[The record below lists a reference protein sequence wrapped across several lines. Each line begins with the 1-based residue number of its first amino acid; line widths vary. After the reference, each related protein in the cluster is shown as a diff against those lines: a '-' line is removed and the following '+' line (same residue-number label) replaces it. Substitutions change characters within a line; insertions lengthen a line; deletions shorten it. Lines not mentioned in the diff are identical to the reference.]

1 MKPRRILVT
10 DGTQRSALA
19 VVRSLG
25 KAGHTVFVCAPRVP
39 SLAGSSR
46 YSFAESAVPD
56 ALVSPSDFV
65 TEVTL
70 LIDRWRIDT
79 LIPITEASLLALLPE
94 RATLGAAIPFPDASV
109 FRGITDKS
117 AVLSA
122 AKELGV
128 ATPRQ
133 VVLKSKSD
141 LTAMDPGLL
150 DYPVVLKPSRS
161 VGEHDGQRVAL
172 GVLHVADAKS
182 FKPVIQS
189 LDDAAFPLLV
199 QQRIVGPGTGVFL
212 LVWDGV
218 VRAVFAHRRLREKPP
233 SGGVSVYSE
242 SIAADPELVE
252 RSRQLLERMKWNGV
266 AMIEYKL
273 DASTGVPYLMEVNGR
288 FWGSLQLAIDAGVDF
303 PALLVAAASGEPMP
317 PVTSYRIGV
326 RSRWWWGDVDQL
338 LSRWRKSDSQH
349 ALPPDAPSRLRAT
362 LAFFSVLQPHNR
374 SDVFRVKDVKP
385 FVRETLDWFRRR

>member
-1 MKPRRILVT
+1 MTPHRILVT

-25 KAGHTVFVCAPRVP
+25 RAGHTVFVCAPRAP

-46 YSFAESAVPD
+46 FAFAESIVPD
-56 ALVSPSDFV
+56 ALASPSEFV
-65 TEVTL
+65 DEVAS

-79 LIPITEASLLALLPE
+79 VVPITEASLLALLPE
-94 RATLGAAIPFPDASV
+94 RATLGVTIPFPDDAV
-109 FRGITDKS
+109 FRAITDKG
-117 AVLSA
+117 AVLA
-122 AKELGV
+122 AARELGI

-133 VVLKSKSD
+133 VVLRNRD
-141 LTAMDPGLL
+141 ELQAMDLALL

-161 VGEHDGQRVAL
+161 IGEHDGQRVAL
-172 GVLHVADAKS
+172 RVRHAADTASLRLVL
-182 FKPVIQS
+182 QS
-189 LDDAAFPLLV
+189 LDDAAFPLLF

-212 LVWDGV
+212 LVWDGT

-242 SIAADPELVE
+242 SIAADPALVE
-252 RSRQLLERMKWNGV
+252 RSRLLLERMNWNGI

-273 DASTGVPYLMEVNGR
+273 DAGTGVPYLMEVNGR

-303 PALLVAAASGEPMP
+303 PALLVASAFGEQSPS
-317 PVTSYRIGV
+317 VASYRIGA

-338 LSRWRKSDSQH
+338 LARWRKSDESL
-349 ALPPDAPSRLRAT
+349 ALPSDAPSRWRAT
-362 LAFFSVLQPHNR
+362 LDFLSVLHPLDRN
-374 SDVFRVKDVKP
+374 DVFRARDLRP
-385 FVRETLDWFRRR
+385 FVRETLDWFHRR